1 MMLTEADH
9 VAGVD
14 ILIEGDVQ
22 GLLLLCLQT
31 DVVRRELDLREARA
45 DRARRAVDLGNEL
58 APRVRDARDGEVL
71 KLREG
76 RRRCTEA

>member
-1 MMLTEADH
+1 MLTEADH

-22 GLLLLCLQT
+22 GLLLCLQT

-45 DRARRAVDLGNEL
+45 DRARRAVDSGNEL